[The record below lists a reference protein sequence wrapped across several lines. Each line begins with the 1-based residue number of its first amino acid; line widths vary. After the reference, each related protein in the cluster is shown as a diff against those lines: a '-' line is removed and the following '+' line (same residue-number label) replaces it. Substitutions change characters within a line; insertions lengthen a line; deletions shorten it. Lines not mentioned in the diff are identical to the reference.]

1 MCFPLLL
8 VYLCKDF
15 IKPGLSEMTYNTGV
29 YVMDFKFGAKT
40 DAY

>member
-1 MCFPLLL
+1 MSFLMLL

-15 IKPGLSEMTYNTGV
+15 IKAGFSEMTYNTGV
-29 YVMDFKFGAKT
+29 YVMDFKFGAET